1 MARRLY
7 YGVAGDRS
15 SVLGSMHDETESA
28 SVVRDR
34 QLARNM
40 GDGFQYFDIII
51 FAMIAAF
58 LVLRLRGVL
67 GRRTGTE
74 KPREGLLPRSRANR
88 TAATD
93 NADNVVSLP
102 DAARAREELAP
113 VPGGPRA
120 ASPESGLGQI
130 RGADPTFDPAG
141 FVQGAR
147 GAFEIIVNAFAGG
160 DTATLR
166 PLLSDEVYERFAEA
180 IRHRV
185 AAKET
190 LETHLASV
198 KLADIDEAELNG
210 RTAFVTV
217 KFVSD
222 QVNVTRAADGKIVDG
237 EVDRVAE
244 KTDFWTFARN
254 TRSQDPNWL
263 LVATRSA

>member
-1 MARRLY
+1 M
-7 YGVAGDRS
+7 S
-15 SVLGSMHDETESA
+15 
-28 SVVRDR
+28 
-34 QLARNM
+34 
-40 GDGFQYFDIII
+40 DGFQYFDIII

-74 KPREGLLPRSRANR
+74 KPREFATRLSIKRD
-88 TAATD
+88 AAT
-93 NADNVVSLP
+93 DNVVSLP
-102 DAARAREELAP
+102 DPARTRDELAP
-113 VPGGPRA
+113 VPVGPRA
-120 ASPESGLGQI
+120 ASPEAGIAQI
-130 RGADPTFDPAG
+130 RAGDPGFDPNG

-147 GAFEIIVNAFAGG
+147 GAFEIIVHAFAAG

-180 IRHRV
+180 IRQRI

-190 LETHLASV
+190 HETQLVSIKTAE
-198 KLADIDEAELNG
+198 IDEAELNG

-217 KFVSD
+217 KFISD
-222 QVNVTRAADGKIVDG
+222 QINVTRAADGTVVDG
-237 EVDRVAE
+237 EPDHVVE

-263 LVATRSA
+263 LVATRSV

>member
-1 MARRLY
+1 
-7 YGVAGDRS
+7 
-15 SVLGSMHDETESA
+15 
-28 SVVRDR
+28 
-34 QLARNM
+34 M

-51 FAMIAAF
+51 FAMVAAF

-74 KPREGLLPRSRANR
+74 KPRDGFFPRSRANR
-88 TAATD
+88 DAAP
-93 NADNVVSLP
+93 DNVVSLP
-102 DAARAREELAP
+102 DAVRAREELAP

-120 ASPESGLGQI
+120 ATPESGLAQI
-130 RGADPTFDPAG
+130 RGADPAFDPAG

-160 DTATLR
+160 DAATLR
-166 PLLSDEVYERFAEA
+166 PLLSDEVYERFADA
-180 IRHRV
+180 IRQRA

-190 LETHLASV
+190 LETQLVSIKSAE
-198 KLADIDEAELNG
+198 IDEAELNG
-210 RTAFVTV
+210 RTAFITI
-217 KFVSD
+217 KFISD
-222 QVNVTRAADGKIVDG
+222 QVNVTRATDGKIVDG
-237 EVDRVAE
+237 DPDRVVE

>member
-1 MARRLY
+1 M
-7 YGVAGDRS
+7 S
-15 SVLGSMHDETESA
+15 
-28 SVVRDR
+28 
-34 QLARNM
+34 
-40 GDGFQYFDIII
+40 DGFQYFDIII

-74 KPREGLLPRSRANR
+74 KPRDGLFPRAGVKRD
-88 TAATD
+88 AAT
-93 NADNVVSLP
+93 DNVVSLP
-102 DAARAREELAP
+102 EAARARDELAP
-113 VPGGPRA
+113 VPDGPRA
-120 ASPESGLGQI
+120 ASPESGLAQI
-130 RGADPTFDPAG
+130 RAADPSFDPGG

-147 GAFEIIVNAFAGG
+147 GAFEIIVNAFAAG

-166 PLLSDEVYERFAEA
+166 PLLSDEVYERFTDA
-180 IRHRV
+180 IRHRL

-190 LETHLASV
+190 LETHLVSIKTAE
-198 KLADIDEAELNG
+198 IDEAQLNG

-222 QVNVTRAADGKIVDG
+222 QVNVTRAADGKIIEG
-237 EVDRVAE
+237 EPDHVVE

>member
-1 MARRLY
+1 M
-7 YGVAGDRS
+7 S
-15 SVLGSMHDETESA
+15 
-28 SVVRDR
+28 
-34 QLARNM
+34 
-40 GDGFQYFDIII
+40 DGFQYFDIII

-58 LVLRLRGVL
+58 LVLRLRSVL

-74 KPREGLLPRSRANR
+74 KPREFRPLAKPAP
-88 TAATD
+88 
-93 NADNVVSLP
+93 DNVVSLT
-102 DAARAREELAP
+102 DGARAREDLAP
-113 VPGGPRA
+113 PPAGPRA
-120 ASPESGLGQI
+120 ATPEAGLAQI
-130 RGADPTFDPAG
+130 RSADPSFDAATFVP
-141 FVQGAR
+141 GAR
-147 GAFEIIVNAFAGG
+147 GAFEIIVNGFAHG

-180 IRHRV
+180 IRHRL

-190 LETHLASV
+190 LETHLVSIKTAE
-198 KLADIDEAELNG
+198 IDEAALNG

-222 QVNVTRAADGKIVDG
+222 QTNVTRAADGTIVDG
-237 EVDRVAE
+237 DPDHVVE

>member
-1 MARRLY
+1 
-7 YGVAGDRS
+7 
-15 SVLGSMHDETESA
+15 
-28 SVVRDR
+28 
-34 QLARNM
+34 
-40 GDGFQYFDIII
+40 
-51 FAMIAAF
+51 MIAAF
-58 LVLRLRGVL
+58 LVLRLRSVL

-74 KPREGLLPRSRANR
+74 KPRDDFFPRSRANR
-88 TAATD
+88 DAES
-93 NADNVVSLP
+93 DNVVSLP
-102 DAARAREELAP
+102 DAARAREDLAP
-113 VPGGPRA
+113 LPSGSRA
-120 ASPESGLGQI
+120 ASPDSGLAQI
-130 RGADPTFDPAG
+130 RSADPGFDPPS

-160 DTATLR
+160 NTTTLR
-166 PLLSDEVYERFAEA
+166 PLLSDEVYERFADA

-190 LETHLASV
+190 LETQLVSIKNAE
-198 KLADIDEAELNG
+198 IDEAELNG

-217 KFVSD
+217 KFISD

-237 EVDRVAE
+237 DPDRVVE

>member
-1 MARRLY
+1 
-7 YGVAGDRS
+7 
-15 SVLGSMHDETESA
+15 
-28 SVVRDR
+28 
-34 QLARNM
+34 M

-74 KPREGLLPRSRANR
+74 KPRELFPRS
-88 TAATD
+88 TAKRDA
-93 NADNVVSLP
+93 ASDNVVSLP
-102 DAARAREELAP
+102 DAVRARDELAP
-113 VPGGPRA
+113 VPAGPRA
-120 ASPESGLGQI
+120 ASPEAGIAQI
-130 RGADPTFDPAG
+130 RSADPGFDTNG

-147 GAFEIIVNAFAGG
+147 GAFEIIVHAFAAG

-180 IRHRV
+180 IRQRI

-190 LETHLASV
+190 HETQLVSIKTAE
-198 KLADIDEAELNG
+198 IDEAELNG
-210 RTAFVTV
+210 RTAFVTA

-222 QVNVTRAADGKIVDG
+222 QVNVTRAADGKVVDG
-237 EVDRVAE
+237 EPDHVVE

>member
-1 MARRLY
+1 
-7 YGVAGDRS
+7 
-15 SVLGSMHDETESA
+15 
-28 SVVRDR
+28 
-34 QLARNM
+34 M

-74 KPREGLLPRSRANR
+74 KPRDLFPRS
-88 TAATD
+88 AAKR
-93 NADNVVSLP
+93 NAVGDNVVSLP
-102 DAARAREELAP
+102 DAQRGRDELAP
-113 VPGGPRA
+113 VPAGPRA
-120 ASPESGLGQI
+120 ASPEAGIAQI
-130 RGADPTFDPAG
+130 RAADPSFEVND

-147 GAFEIIVNAFAGG
+147 GAFEMIVHAFAAG

-180 IRHRV
+180 IRQRI

-190 LETHLASV
+190 HETQLVSIKTAE
-198 KLADIDEAELNG
+198 IDEAELNG

-222 QVNVTRAADGKIVDG
+222 QVNVTRAADGKVVDG
-237 EVDRVAE
+237 EPDHVVE

-263 LVATRSA
+263 LVATRSV

>member
-1 MARRLY
+1 M
-7 YGVAGDRS
+7 S
-15 SVLGSMHDETESA
+15 
-28 SVVRDR
+28 
-34 QLARNM
+34 
-40 GDGFQYFDIII
+40 DGFQYFDIII
-51 FAMIAAF
+51 LAMIAAF

-74 KPREGLLPRSRANR
+74 KPRDSFFPRSGAPR
-88 TAATD
+88 D
-93 NADNVVSLP
+93 ADGNNVVSLP
-102 DAARAREELAP
+102 DAVRGRDDLAP

-120 ASPESGLGQI
+120 ATPDSGLAQI
-130 RGADPTFDPAG
+130 RGADPAFDAES
-141 FVQGAR
+141 FVRGAR

-160 DTATLR
+160 DIATLR
-166 PLLSDEVYERFAEA
+166 PLLSDEVYERFADA

-190 LETHLASV
+190 LETHLVSV
-198 KLADIDEAELNG
+198 KLAEIDEAQLNG

-237 EVDRVAE
+237 EPDRVVE

-263 LVATRSA
+263 LVATRSV